1 MSGNIGHYLHT
12 IRGDLARDIREAL
25 GDRLLG
31 MRRKP
36 SGRMRGAWTAFELA
50 WEETPWSVGEVRK
63 WFATQCQRVF
73 STLASGS
80 NSLSAVRPGMLS
92 ELLDALWVGPAWRE
106 PTLFFDPSFQW
117 AVILLDEVGGSGP
130 SCTYFLGGPSLTAEQ
145 AAARDPSG
153 GAAALLRPPTLE
165 DRMDKFW
172 AAIEM
177 GQA

>member
-1 MSGNIGHYLHT
+1 MDDIIERLLCKVPGE
-12 IRGDLARDIREAL
+12 LARDVKEAL

-50 WEETPWSVGEVRK
+50 WEETPWSAHQVHR
-63 WFATQCQRVF
+63 WFETRGHRLFVDISSA
-73 STLASGS
+73 S
-80 NSLSAVRPGMLS
+80 NSLSAIRPRRHVDF
-92 ELLDALWVGPAWRE
+92 LDAMWKPPAWRGSVLIWD
-106 PTLFFDPSFQW
+106 TSLQW
-117 AVILLDEVGGSGP
+117 VVIFLDEVGGSGP